1 LRERVGC
8 GVAARLCGII
18 LNSSDDCF
26 DYAFHIIEDVRIP
39 ETQNFETLLI

>member
-18 LNSSDDCF
+18 LNGSNDCF
-26 DYAFHIIEDVRIP
+26 DYAFHIVKDVRIP